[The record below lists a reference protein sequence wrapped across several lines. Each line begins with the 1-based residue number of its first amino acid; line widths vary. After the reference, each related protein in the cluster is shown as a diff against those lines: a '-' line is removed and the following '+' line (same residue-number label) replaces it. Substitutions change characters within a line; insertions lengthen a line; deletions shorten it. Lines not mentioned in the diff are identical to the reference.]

1 MSTTFL
7 THVGCGGNVVLD
19 ATKTTKLIAPSFAI
33 NSGGISNLT
42 LDIHVVDGGVLEP
55 VFLCITCN
63 TEIPK
68 DDISSMLSARCQIC
82 GGVFHVESLF
92 VHSEI
97 SCLCQFCKTKLDKYA
112 QDGGECEEI
121 IRDYSEQFGI
131 TKKMKVVPLVKVLN
145 SPITI

>member
-1 MSTTFL
+1 MSITFL
-7 THVGCGGNVVLD
+7 THVECGGNVVLD

-42 LDIHVVDGGVLEP
+42 LDIHVMDGGVMEP
-55 VFLCITCN
+55 VFFCVTCN
-63 TEIPK
+63 KEILK
-68 DDISSMLSARCQIC
+68 ENISVELRAGCQIC
-82 GGVFHVESLF
+82 GGVFKVESLF

-97 SCLCQFCKTKLDKYA
+97 SCLCQFCRTKLDTYA
-112 QDGGECEEI
+112 QNGGECEEV

-131 TKKMKVVPLVKVLN
+131 TKKMKVVPLVKVLS